1 MKQEVIIQINDITE
15 DKAFLSNGF
24 IIDHDYNLKEF
35 FPVSVSRDG
44 VLYIHNNKELTV
56 SNNKIIF
63 KDQELKS
70 QSNTVGYIPI
80 YKNFEFGQVLI
91 GFIKED

>member
-35 FPVSVSRDG
+35 FSVSVSRYG
-44 VLYIHNNKELTV
+44 VL
-56 SNNKIIF
+56 
-63 KDQELKS
+63 
-70 QSNTVGYIPI
+70 
-80 YKNFEFGQVLI
+80 
-91 GFIKED
+91 